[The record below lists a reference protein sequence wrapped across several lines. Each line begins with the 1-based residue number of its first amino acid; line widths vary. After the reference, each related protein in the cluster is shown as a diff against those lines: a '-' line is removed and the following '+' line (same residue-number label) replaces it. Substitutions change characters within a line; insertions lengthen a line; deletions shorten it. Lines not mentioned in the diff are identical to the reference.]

1 VAGRQ
6 RSRRAVDL
14 FDKSNYWRDARAMTD
29 PAPRTDAIDRLRAFN
44 RFYTKRIGA
53 LSATLL
59 GSRFN
64 LTEARVLFEIGHRP
78 GTTAKAIGAEL
89 GLDPGY
95 LSRTLRHL
103 VTDGLVVMTKSSQDG
118 RSRDLVLSDAG
129 RTALA
134 ELEHLSRE
142 AIASMLSA
150 LPDADRTA
158 VTLAAETMMRH
169 LGGDALPAIE
179 LRAHAPGDMGWI
191 VERHAMLYARE
202 YGFDGR
208 FEAMVAEI
216 AASFLRS
223 HAPAFE
229 CCRIAV
235 RGTERV
241 GSVMVVRS
249 DEETAKLRLLLVEPS
264 ARGTGLGRRLLEE
277 SLAFARDAGYR
288 RMVLWTND
296 ILVPARRLYETAG
309 FMRRDTAEHA
319 DFGPRVT
326 GETWMRDL

>member
-1 VAGRQ
+1 MM
-6 RSRRAVDL
+6 DL
-14 FDKSNYWRDARAMTD
+14 AAQ
-29 PAPRTDAIDRLRAFN
+29 TDAIDRLRAFN

-78 GTTAKAIGAEL
+78 GTTAKAIGTEL

-95 LSRTLRHL
+95 LSRTLRRL
-103 VTDGLVVMTKSSQDG
+103 AADGLVVTTPSRQDG
-118 RSRDLVLSDAG
+118 RSRELALTDAG
-129 RTALA
+129 RIALA
-134 ELEHLSRE
+134 DLERLSRE
-142 AIASMLSA
+142 AIATMLS
-150 LPDADRTA
+150 PVTEADRAA
-158 VTLAAETMMRH
+158 VMQAAETMMRY
-169 LGGDALPAIE
+169 LGGDELPAIE
-179 LRAHAPGDMGWI
+179 LRTHEPGDMGWI
-191 VERHAMLYARE
+191 VERHAVLYARD

-216 AASFLRS
+216 AAGFLRS
-223 HAPAFE
+223 YAPQFE

-235 RGTERV
+235 RGTQRL

-249 DEETAKLRLLLVEPS
+249 DEETAKLRLLLVEPA

-277 SLAFARDAGYR
+277 SLDFARGAGYR
-288 RMVLWTND
+288 RMILWTND

-309 FMRRDTAEHA
+309 FARRDTAEHA